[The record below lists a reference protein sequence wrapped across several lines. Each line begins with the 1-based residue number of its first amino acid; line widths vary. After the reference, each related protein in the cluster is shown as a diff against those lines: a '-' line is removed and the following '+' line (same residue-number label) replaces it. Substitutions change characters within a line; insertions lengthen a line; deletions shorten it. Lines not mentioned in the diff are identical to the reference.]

1 MIDKKKI
8 EEIAKRFIEGTGL
21 FIVAVRVSSTG
32 RITVLADRKEGITI
46 DECIELSRFIESNLD
61 RDSEDFELQ
70 VSSPGIDMPFLV
82 WEQYSKNEGREIEVT
97 DTSGETVKGIL
108 KNVTPGGFEL
118 EISTRKKG
126 VTETRELSYNFE
138 QVKTAKEIL
147 KFK

>member
-82 WEQYSKNEGREIEVT
+82 LEQYSKNEGKEIEVT
-97 DTSGETVKGIL
+97 DTEGETVKYRH
-108 KNVTPGGFEL
+108 V
-118 EISTRKKG
+118 KKG
-126 VTETRELSYNFE
+126 LRKPGRCRIISDR
-138 QVKTAKEIL
+138 
-147 KFK
+147 

>member
-21 FIVAVRVSSTG
+21 FLVAVRVSSTG
-32 RITVLADRKEGITI
+32 KITVLADRKEGITI

-82 WEQYSKNEGREIEVT
+82 WEQYSKNEGKEIEVT
-97 DTSGETVKGIL
+97 NTAGETVKGIL
-108 KNVTPGGFEL
+108 KNVTSGGFEV
-118 EISTRKKG
+118 EISARKKG
-126 VTETRELSYNFE
+126 VTETREVSYNFD

>member
-82 WEQYSKNEGREIEVT
+82 LEQYSKNEGKEIEVT
-97 DTSGETVKGIL
+97 DTEGETVKGIL

-126 VTETRELSYNFE
+126 VTETREVSYNFG
-138 QVKTAKEIL
+138 QVKAAKEVL